1 MNGELDAWPNHRLSR
16 ARRGEPLVGTE
27 ESDQLDFKLAPYVPD
42 APHQKWEL
50 AKDVAAFANR
60 RGGVIVIG
68 VHTERRP
75 NKIIE
80 LAGEIRPVR
89 KAVVVTCPPHRGRAR
104 AISRSSR
111 RVFIPSTK

>member
-27 ESDQLDFKLAPYVPD
+27 ESDQLDFKLAPYVLD

-68 VHTERRP
+68 YSDRT
-75 NKIIE
+75 
-80 LAGEIRPVR
+80 
-89 KAVVVTCPPHRGRAR
+89 
-104 AISRSSR
+104 
-111 RVFIPSTK
+111 STKRDYRVGGRDPTRP